1 MASPRAQGQ
10 DPAKHAAL
18 LSGVTNG
25 LERKRLAC
33 VALRSS
39 APLWLT
45 PNPCNSRVWVEKG
58 VLPSFSGQSFVK
70 LAVDGFKS
78 KSERVSGGSRER
90 QKLHCTHSP
99 FQARGASPAW
109 DYYASFEMVD
119 TSATLTIT
127 VLHQTIFDTSVSRRP
142 FVLSS

>member
-1 MASPRAQGQ
+1 M
-10 DPAKHAAL
+10 KHPAL

-33 VALRSS
+33 VALPRAASS
-39 APLWLT
+39 APLAHTQSLH
-45 PNPCNSRVWVEKG
+45 SSVWVEKG

-70 LAVDGFKS
+70 LAVEGFKS

-90 QKLHCTHSP
+90 LALLCTHSP

-109 DYYASFEMVD
+109 DYYASFEVVD

-127 VLHQTIFDTSVSRRP
+127 VLNPTTFDTSVSRRP
-142 FVLSS
+142 IVLSS